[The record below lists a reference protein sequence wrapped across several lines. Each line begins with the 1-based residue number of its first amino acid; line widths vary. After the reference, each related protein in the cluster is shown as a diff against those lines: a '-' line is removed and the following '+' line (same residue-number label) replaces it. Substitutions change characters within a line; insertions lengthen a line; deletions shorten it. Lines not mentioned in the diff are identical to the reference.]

1 MTQLK
6 AETTAEAW
14 FSIGEAAEQTGVN
27 PVTLR
32 AWQRRFGIVIPKR
45 TAKGHRLYN
54 QTHIDQIVEVLG
66 WLDKGVAISKVKPLL
81 KDAASGSE
89 QTFTSS
95 TLVNADEQVSFWQM
109 NISYLNQC
117 CISLDGSGL
126 HRKLSELTAIYPFN
140 VLKTCLFLPWLADFS
155 KSSALSC
162 EDKIVRSWLARELA
176 DAFSARRLALLE
188 SHNPAIL
195 LLSFGDVDDWQPI
208 LLSAELSAN
217 NIKHQ
222 QLTISELEQVSKLI
236 ERVGCQQVLLVAP
249 PKFNPEDAHIVQLLR
264 KKLLSKKQQVEL
276 HLWGINAPSNNSILG
291 LTSISMQQ
299 LSSNTLA
306 AETATKMNNER
317 DANDS

>member
-45 TAKGHRLYN
+45 TAKGHRLYS
-54 QTHIDQIVEVLG
+54 QAHIEQIVEVLG
-66 WLDKGVAISKVKPLL
+66 WLDRGVAISKVKPLL
-81 KDAASGSE
+81 KDSASGA
-89 QTFTSS
+89 QQSS
-95 TLVNADEQVSFWQM
+95 TSAAAVIADEQISFWQM
-109 NISYLNQC
+109 NIGYLNQC

-140 VLKTCLFLPWLADFS
+140 VLKTCLYLPWLADFS

-162 EDKIVRSWLARELA
+162 EDKVVQTWLAKELA
-176 DAFSARRLALLE
+176 NAFSARRLALLQD
-188 SHNPAIL
+188 NYPAIL
-195 LLSFGDVDDWQPI
+195 LVSLCDVDEWQAI

-222 QLTISELEQVSKLI
+222 QLSIHQVGQLSELV
-236 ERVGCQQVLLVAP
+236 ERVDCQQVLLIAP
-249 PKFNPEDAHIVQLLR
+249 PNFNSADTQALQLLATN
-264 KKLLSKKQQVEL
+264 LLDRKQQVEL
-276 HLWGINAPSNNSILG
+276 HLWGVNAQSHNSIFG
-291 LTSISMQQ
+291 LSNISLQQ

-306 AETATKMNNER
+306 AGAAVKMNNER
-317 DANDS
+317 CK